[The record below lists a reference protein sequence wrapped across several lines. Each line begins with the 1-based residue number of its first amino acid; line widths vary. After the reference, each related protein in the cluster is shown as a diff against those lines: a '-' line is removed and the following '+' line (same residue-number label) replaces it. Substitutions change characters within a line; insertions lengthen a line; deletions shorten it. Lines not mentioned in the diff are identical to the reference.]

1 MALSHFY
8 VSVSL
13 LSLFS
18 LYILCGWLLGGNIGV
33 DFQERFPWESSL
45 GRHPVPVHTTAPQR
59 PGGFFSGADQVKVTK
74 ANRGRGQSIADHPV
88 PAGGYLTLCSTQY
101 KRINT
106 NRTVQFAL
114 R

>member
-59 PGGFFSGADQVKVTK
+59 PGGFFSGADQVIGHKSK
-74 ANRGRGQSIADHPV
+74 QRQ
-88 PAGGYLTLCSTQY
+88 
-101 KRINT
+101 
-106 NRTVQFAL
+106 RTEHC
-114 R
+114 